1 MTLEFADTN
10 LFLRYLTN
18 DIPEKADAVEK
29 LLGLASREEILLV
42 TTPLVI
48 AEIVWT
54 LERFY
59 GWSKPMIMASVL
71 TILGTPGIEVEDRD
85 TVLQAV
91 VWYEEKNVN
100 FIDAFHAA
108 WLLAAGIDRVHT
120 FDRKHFERFGHLKV
134 SVPD

>member
-1 MTLEFADTN
+1 VTLEFADTN

-18 DIPEKADAVEK
+18 DIPDKADAVEK
-29 LLGLASREEILLV
+29 LLRLASREEILLV
-42 TTPLVI
+42 TTPLVV

-59 GWSKPMIMASVL
+59 GWSKSMIKASVL

-108 WLLAAGIDRVHT
+108 WLQGAGIERVHT
-120 FDRKHFERFGHLKV
+120 FDKRHFERFGHLEV
-134 SVPD
+134 SIPG